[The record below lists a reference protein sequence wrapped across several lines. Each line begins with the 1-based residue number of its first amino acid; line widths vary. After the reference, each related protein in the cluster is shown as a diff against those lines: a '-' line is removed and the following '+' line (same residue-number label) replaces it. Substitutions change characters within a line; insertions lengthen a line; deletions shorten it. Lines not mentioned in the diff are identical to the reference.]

1 MHQRKDGLW
10 VEYITL
16 ATGTRKAFYGKTK
29 SIVKKKIAAFS
40 AEKEAGGRFFRAADD
55 WDAYHATQTTYNA
68 NKVYAAP
75 LRRAKEHFGDRYLQD
90 ITADEVQAWIRRLA
104 DQGYAR
110 RTVQLHLDMMRM
122 LMDYAITRP
131 GSGLSYNPC
140 AAVRIPSG
148 LPQKRRNPPTD
159 EQLAQV
165 TPNTDSEM
173 GLFAYFLLYTGL
185 RRGELL
191 ALRWEDI
198 DRAAKTI
205 TVNKSVYYEG
215 NQPLIKSPK
224 TEAGVRVVDLL
235 DILDRVLPGGQ
246 SGYVFGGEKPLTKI
260 QFRKQWLNFCR
271 EVGLAEAEHTER
283 KGANGRTYVSTTY
296 KATVTPHQFRHAYAS
311 MLDDAGIDE
320 MSAKTIL
327 GHSSIVVTKD
337 IYTHLREQKRQR
349 IGGALNAY
357 IEKNTSENDSQE

>member
-1 MHQRKDGLW
+1 MHQRSDGMW
-10 VEYITL
+10 VEYVTL
-16 ATGTRKAFYGKTK
+16 APGKRKAFYGKTK
-29 SIVKKKIAAFS
+29 AAVKKKIAEFNI
-40 AEKEAGGRFFRAADD
+40 EKEAGGRFFRAADA
-55 WDAYHATQTTYNA
+55 WDSYHATQTTYNA

-75 LRRAKEHFGDRYLQD
+75 LRRAKEHFGDRYLED
-90 ITADEVQAWIRRLA
+90 ITADKVQAWIRQLA

-110 RTVQLHLDMMRM
+110 RTVQMHLDMMRM
-122 LMDYAITRP
+122 IMDYAITQP
-131 GSGLSYNPC
+131 GSGLAYNPC

-159 EQLAQV
+159 DQIAQI
-165 TPNTDSEM
+165 TPDTNSGM

-198 DRAAKTI
+198 DRTSKTI

-215 NQPLIKSPK
+215 NQPLIKVPK
-224 TEAGVRVVDLL
+224 TEAGHRIVDLL
-235 DILDRVLPGGQ
+235 DILDQALPTGKT
-246 SGYVFGGEKPLTKI
+246 GYVFGGDKPLTKI

-271 EVGLAEAEHTER
+271 EVGLAEATQTER
-283 KGANGRTYVSTTY
+283 KGANGRVYTSTTY
-296 KATVTPHQFRHAYAS
+296 KPKVTPHQFRHAYAS

-320 MSAKTIL
+320 TAAKTIL

-349 IGGALNAY
+349 IGGALNEY
-357 IEKNTSENDSQE
+357 IKKNTSENGVKK